1 MLGKILTRLF
11 ALFGMSLTCVACY
24 ACPDTEFNANFQA
37 SGRVVDPEGEAIEGI
52 HVSTDLVGSYTNKS
66 GEFRVVGRLAEI
78 HFMDDDGELNGGE
91 FQLREIELPTDQSW
105 AEEEIKVIELGDIEL
120 NRVGEQVNE

>member
-11 ALFGMSLTCVACY
+11 ALFGMTLTCVACY
-24 ACPDTEFNANFQA
+24 APYDAEFNANFQA
-37 SGRVVDPEGEAIEGI
+37 SGRVVDPEGEPIEGI
-52 HVSTDLVGSYTNKS
+52 HVSTDLVGNHTNES

-78 HFMDDDGELNGGE
+78 HFTDDDGELNGGV
-91 FQLREIELPTDQSW
+91 FQPHSLELPTDQSW

-120 NRVGEQVNE
+120 NRVSEE

>member
-1 MLGKILTRLF
+1 MFGKILTRLF

-37 SGRVVDPEGEAIEGI
+37 SGRVVDPEGEPIEGI
-52 HVSTDLVGSYTNKS
+52 HISTDIQGGYSNKS
-66 GEFRVVGRLAEI
+66 GEFRVCGRLAEI

-91 FQLREIELPTDQSW
+91 FGSYVHTIPTDQSW
-105 AEEEIKVIELGDIEL
+105 AEDEIKILDLGDIEL
-120 NRVGEQVNE
+120 SRISQE

>member
-105 AEEEIKVIELGDIEL
+105 AEEEIKVLELGDIEL

>member
-11 ALFGMSLTCVACY
+11 ALFGMTLTCVACY
-24 ACPDTEFNANFQA
+24 APYDAEFNANFQA
-37 SGRVVDPEGEAIEGI
+37 SGRVVDPEGEPIEGI
-52 HVSTDLVGSYTNKS
+52 HVSTDLVGDFTNKS

-78 HFMDDDGELNGGE
+78 HFTDDDGELNGGA
-91 FQLREIELPTDQSW
+91 FQPHSLELPTDQSW

-120 NRVGEQVNE
+120 NRVSEE

>member
-37 SGRVVDPEGEAIEGI
+37 SGRVVDPEGEPIEGI
-52 HVSTDLVGSYTNKS
+52 HVTTDISWCDTNKS
-66 GEFRVVGRLAEI
+66 GEFRVVGRFAKVD
-78 HFMDDDGELNGGE
+78 FYDKDGPLNGGE
-91 FQLREIELPTDQSW
+91 FECYYHTITTDQSW
-105 AEEEIKVIELGDIEL
+105 TEGEIEVIDLGDIEL
-120 NRVGEQVNE
+120 SRISKE

>member
-11 ALFGMSLTCVACY
+11 ALFGMTLTCVACY
-24 ACPDTEFNANFQA
+24 APYEAEFNANFQA
-37 SGRVVDPEGEAIEGI
+37 SGRVVDPEGEPIEGI
-52 HVSTDLVGSYTNKS
+52 HVTTDISWCDTNKS

-78 HFMDDDGELNGGE
+78 HFTDDDGELNGGE
-91 FQLREIELPTDQSW
+91 FQPHQIELPTDQSW

-120 NRVGEQVNE
+120 TPVNNEE